1 MYAIANGSDIKVNS
15 FPARTTCMSTEKGAS
30 EWTSLGIRKSVHDRL
45 AELKPYE
52 SMSYN
57 DLLDDMADS
66 YEADGDV

>member
-1 MYAIANGSDIKVNS
+1 
-15 FPARTTCMSTEKGAS
+15 MSTEKGAS